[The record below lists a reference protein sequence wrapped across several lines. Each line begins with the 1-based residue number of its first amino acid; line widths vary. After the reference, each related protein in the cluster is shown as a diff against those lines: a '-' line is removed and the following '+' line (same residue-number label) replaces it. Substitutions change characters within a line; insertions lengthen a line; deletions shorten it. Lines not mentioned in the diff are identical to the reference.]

1 MKKSVIFIIIA
12 FILIPLNV
20 FAVSD
25 VNFDITKYNINAD
38 VQNNGDVNVCEY
50 IKMDGSYN
58 GYVRDIYY
66 KIVILDVTN
75 IELQIGDLEFCKECG
90 NNFNKALGSDLDA
103 DQKIVKEFRFDI

>member
-1 MKKSVIFIIIA
+1 MKKSVIFIIVA

-38 VQNNGDVNVCEY
+38 IQDNGDVNVCEY

-66 KIVILDVTN
+66 KDGDSN
-75 IELQIGDLEFCKECG
+75 YNPRELTDISVYLL
-90 NNFNKALGSDLDA
+90 NPSDMTKKD
-103 DQKIVKEFRFDI
+103 K